1 MDKKYKC
8 LCTALVLFWKAYH
21 DNETK
26 YRNVSK
32 EDLCTHQGLDFEY
45 IVGFD
50 FERFFYYCGTVF
62 IFHPND
68 LSSAQTLNN
77 IQISMGRVIV
87 WKGDKKDNRS
97 GRRQFG
103 GAFALAFSTI
113 HFYTQ
118 L

>member
-1 MDKKYKC
+1 M
-8 LCTALVLFWKAYH
+8 CTALVLFWKAYH

-26 YRNVSK
+26 YKNINNDDSF
-32 EDLCTHQGLDFEY
+32 QGLDLEN

-50 FERFFYYCGTVF
+50 FERFFYYCGTAF

-87 WKGDKKDNRS
+87 WKGDKKR
-97 GRRQFG
+97 
-103 GAFALAFSTI
+103 
-113 HFYTQ
+113 
-118 L
+118 